1 MSNVLTWHI
10 RLLKPV
16 AIGEDIIMHQYQQGV
31 YTKQAHKGIPEGCF
45 EEEQGL
51 KGFFGPASH
60 LIKKQPSTRWEK
72 IDGPLKPRMFDLVPS
87 FNEQQEQRILFNKD
101 LSIGVKVMHPSESHL
116 QKAYRDADGDLLYF
130 CHQGEGDVLTEYG
143 LLKYSTGQYLMVP
156 KCLTHS
162 IIPKTS
168 SQFLVIENR
177 TSHYEEPDR
186 GIVGRHAIYD
196 TAAIGK
202 PDLEQMKDY
211 LTRVKLETLEISVKR
226 GDQITRFEYDHS
238 IFDTLG
244 WKGDLFPF
252 TLHTDDMMPLMSHRA
267 HLPPSAHTTFV
278 AREFVV
284 CTFLPRPLESD
295 ADALRVPFYH
305 QNIDYD
311 EVLFY
316 HKGDFFS
323 RDNLHAGMMSLHPA
337 GFPHGPHPKAVKSI
351 GGKTHTT
358 EYAVMIDSRWP
369 LEVDKSA
376 HSLELSQYWESW
388 KSK

>member
-1 MSNVLTWHI
+1 
-10 RLLKPV
+10 
-16 AIGEDIIMHQYQQGV
+16 MHQYQQGI

-51 KGFFGPASH
+51 KGFFGPVSH
-60 LIKKQPSTRWEK
+60 LIKKEPSTRWEK

-87 FNEQQEQRILFNKD
+87 FAKEQEQRVLYNKD
-101 LSIGVKVMHPSESHL
+101 LSISVKVLNPSKDHSGR
-116 QKAYRDADGDLLYF
+116 AYRDADGDLLYF
-130 CHQGEGDVLTEYG
+130 CHQGQGVVLTEYG
-143 LLKYSTGQYLMVP
+143 LLDYSEGQYIMVP

-162 IIPKTS
+162 IVPETA
-168 SQFLVIENR
+168 SQFLMIENK
-177 TSHYEEPDR
+177 TSHYEQPER
-186 GIVGRHAIYD
+186 GLVGRHAIYD
-196 TAAIGK
+196 PAALGK
-202 PDLEQMKDY
+202 PDLERMQEHLKSVE
-211 LTRVKLETLEISVKR
+211 RETLEISVKR
-226 GDQITRFEYDHS
+226 LNQITRFEYDKS
-238 IFDTLG
+238 IFDTIG

-252 TLHTDDMMPLMSHRA
+252 TLHTKDMMPLMSHRA

-284 CTFLPRPLESD
+284 CTFLPRPLETD
-295 ADALRVPFYH
+295 EDALRVPFYH

-316 HKGDFFS
+316 HRGDFFS

-351 GGKTHTT
+351 KGKTQTN

-369 LEVDKSA
+369 LEMDESA
-376 HSLELSQYWESW
+376 SRLELPDYWQSW